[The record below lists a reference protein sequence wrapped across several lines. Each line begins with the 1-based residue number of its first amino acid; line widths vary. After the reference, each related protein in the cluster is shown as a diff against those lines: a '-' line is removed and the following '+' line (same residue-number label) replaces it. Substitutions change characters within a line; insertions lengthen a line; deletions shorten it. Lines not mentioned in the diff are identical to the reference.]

1 MFYTPEFIIAAIIV
15 AGILVYYLRP
25 QYKDKKSDI
34 LGKYRRV
41 RSKSLLIQD
50 MVSSYIL
57 ANDALKKLFLPELTY
72 GEFLRQLKKNH
83 NLYLSEKM
91 YVKIKKS
98 RSLSFLKKTDRLLDE
113 QEQRLNEAEGK
124 VYTLNQQVSKATH

>member
-15 AGILVYYLRP
+15 AGILVYFLRP
-25 QYKDKKSDI
+25 QYKGKKSEM
-34 LGKYRRV
+34 LSKYRRV

-98 RSLSFLKKTDRLLDE
+98 RSLAFLKKTDRNLDE
-113 QEQRLNEAEGK
+113 QEQRLSEAEGK
-124 VYTLNQQVSKATH
+124 VSELTQKGNEVIY